1 MMRNRK
7 FTRRT
12 SLLLPAICLLAMSV
26 QFQAEP
32 LVEPPLPAQANIGI
46 NGFFS
51 SDKAQRGRTLQAA
64 VVLDI
69 PSGFHINS
77 NRPLAKFLIPTSLK
91 IETSDGIRVG
101 VVSYPRAVIRSFS
114 FSPDKLSV
122 YEGRAVLRFNV
133 TIPDNFSTGVT
144 ELRVRVK
151 YQSCNDEAC
160 FPPTTRTISMPIAV
174 VGANESVKRI
184 NGRIFGGGKRG

>member
-1 MMRNRK
+1 MKNRK
-7 FTRRT
+7 YSGGAT
-12 SLLLPAICLLAMSV
+12 LLLLAGILLA
-26 QFQAEP
+26 
-32 LVEPPLPAQANIGI
+32 LPVNFRAGTLASAAQSGNFNV

-51 SDKAQRGRTLQAA
+51 ADKAQRGRTLQAA
-64 VVLDI
+64 VVVEI

-91 IETSDGIRVG
+91 IEAPGGIRVG
-101 VVSYPRAVIRSFS
+101 PVSYPRAQLRSFS

-133 TIPDNFSTGVT
+133 TIPSDFSTGVT
-144 ELRVRVK
+144 ELRARLK

-160 FPPTTRTISMPIAV
+160 FPPATRSITMPISV

-184 NGRIFGGGKRG
+184 NGRIFGGGRRG

>member
-7 FTRRT
+7 YTRRT
-12 SLLLPAICLLAMSV
+12 SFILLAIMMLALPAS
-26 QFQAEP
+26 FQAATAAASP
-32 LVEPPLPAQANIGI
+32 AAQANIGI

-51 SDKAQRGRTLQAA
+51 SDKAQLGRTLQAA

-91 IETSDGIRVG
+91 IEAPGGIRVG
-101 VVSYPRAVIRSFS
+101 AVSYPRAVIRSFS

-133 TIPDNFSTGVT
+133 TVPNNFQTGVT

-174 VGANESVKRI
+174 VGANESSKRI
-184 NGRIFGGGKRG
+184 NGKIFGGGRRG

>member
-7 FTRRT
+7 YTRRT
-12 SLLLPAICLLAMSV
+12 SFFLTAICLLALPA
-26 QFQAEP
+26 QFQAGP
-32 LVEPPLPAQANIGI
+32 LVRPLAPAQAGNIGI

-69 PSGFHINS
+69 PSGLHINS

-91 IETSDGIRVG
+91 IEASGGIRVG
-101 VVSYPRAVIRSFS
+101 AVSFPRAVIRSFS

-133 TIPDNFSTGVT
+133 TVPADFQTGVT

-160 FPPTTRTISMPIAV
+160 FPPTTRTINMPITV
-174 VGANESVKRI
+174 VGGNESVKRI
-184 NGRIFGGGKRG
+184 NGRIFGGGRG

>member
-1 MMRNRK
+1 MLLLLA
-7 FTRRT
+7 
-12 SLLLPAICLLAMSV
+12 SLLLALPVNFRAGTLATSV
-26 QFQAEP
+26 QSPNFN
-32 LVEPPLPAQANIGI
+32 V

-51 SDKAQRGRTLQAA
+51 ADKAQRGRTLQAA
-64 VVLDI
+64 VVVEI

-91 IETSDGIRVG
+91 IEAPGGIRVG
-101 VVSYPRAVIRSFS
+101 PVSYPRALIRSFS

-133 TIPDNFSTGVT
+133 TIPANFSSGIT
-144 ELRVRVK
+144 ELRVRLK

-160 FPPTTRTISMPIAV
+160 FPPATREIKLPIAV
-174 VGANESVKRI
+174 VGANEPVKRI
-184 NGRIFGGGKRG
+184 NGRIFGGGKRRG